1 MARFVAIIGQAC
13 ILALAAACPGSG
25 ALGAPLPLRRIA
37 DGVYE
42 FQGAIAL
49 MDRANHGAIANL
61 GVVIGS
67 KGCAVIDTGGSV
79 REGRDL
85 LSAIRKISSKPILYV
100 INTHVHPD
108 HIFGNAAFLGLGAT
122 FVGHANLPR
131 TMAAQGPYYL
141 KSFLP
146 AMGHALLADVRLV
159 PPTLLVKN
167 RLTLDLGG
175 RKLALKTWAA
185 SHTDTDITIEDEKT
199 RVLFAGDL
207 LFVEHI
213 PVIDNSLD
221 GFILDTKRLQKQ
233 DARLVVPGHGPI
245 PGDWHQAVAAERH
258 YFDVLKAD
266 ITASL
271 HKGLTMRATVHDAGA
286 SEAGSWKLFND
297 YNKRNATTAYAEL
310 EWN

>member
-1 MARFVAIIGQAC
+1 MH
-13 ILALAAACPGSG
+13 
-25 ALGAPLPLRRIA
+25 LRRIA

-49 MDRANHGAIANL
+49 MDRANSGAIANL
-61 GVVIGS
+61 GVVIGN
-67 KGCAVIDTGGSV
+67 KGSAVIDTGGSV
-79 REGRDL
+79 KEGREL
-85 LSAIRKISSKPILYV
+85 LSAIRAISKKPVLYV

-131 TMAAQGPYYL
+131 AMAAQGPYYL

-146 AMGHALLADVRLV
+146 AMGHRLLADVKIV
-159 PPTLLVKN
+159 PPTLLVKDH
-167 RLTLDLGG
+167 RTLDLGG

-199 RVLFAGDL
+199 KVLFAGDL
-207 LFVEHI
+207 LFVSHI
-213 PVIDNSLD
+213 PVIDNSLK
-221 GFILDTKRLQKQ
+221 GFILDTQRLQKQ
-233 DARLVVPGHGPI
+233 DARVVVPGHGPI
-245 PGDWHQAVAAERH
+245 PGDWHRAVADERH
-258 YFDVLKAD
+258 YFDVLQAD
-266 ITASL
+266 LKASL
-271 HKGLTMRATVHDAGA
+271 QHGLGMRAAVR
-286 SEAGSWKLFND
+286 SAGSSQAHKWKLFDD